1 MKELVILKLDF
12 EKTFDKVEHEAMIQI
27 MLAKSFGPKWM
38 RWMKMFFFWIRHFSI
53 LLDGTLG
60 KTFYCRRGVRQ
71 RVSFRSFL
79 FWLQTSYNRQTQD

>member
-38 RWMKMFFFWIRHFSI
+38 RWMKMFFFGF
-53 LLDGTLG
+53 DT
-60 KTFYCRRGVRQ
+60 
-71 RVSFRSFL
+71 FL
-79 FWLQTSYNRQTQD
+79 FFSMEHLEKPFIVEEE